1 MFPALNSWLT
11 VKVTTE
17 NTERRIFFRMFC
29 GEFKEKRIMQSK
41 CPGQD
46 FRNLTVSVHKCPK
59 CGRDVEVFSDEM
71 KAKCPKCKTVVEKE
85 NVPTCIEWCKEAKK
99 CLGPERWQKVMEAI
113 GKNDK

>member
-1 MFPALNSWLT
+1 
-11 VKVTTE
+11 
-17 NTERRIFFRMFC
+17 
-29 GEFKEKRIMQSK
+29 MQSK

-46 FRNLTVSVHKCPK
+46 FRNLKVSVHKCPK
-59 CGRDVEVFSDEM
+59 CGRDVEIFSDEM

>member
-17 NTERRIFFRMFC
+17 NTERRIFLRMFC
-29 GEFKEKRIMQSK
+29 GEFKEERIMQSK

-85 NVPTCIEWCKEAKK
+85 NVPTCIEWCKEAKR